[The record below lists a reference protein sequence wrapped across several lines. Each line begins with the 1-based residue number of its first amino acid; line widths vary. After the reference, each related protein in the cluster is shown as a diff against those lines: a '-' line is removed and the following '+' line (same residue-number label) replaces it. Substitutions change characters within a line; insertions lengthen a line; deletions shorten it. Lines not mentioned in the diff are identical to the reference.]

1 MFMREIVLI
10 LLRVAVLQ
18 LDVRGWGMVMVVPIF
33 IYINIEVNNGVRWD
47 GNNCSAVARSG
58 QRMVVAR
65 AVIFRK
71 KVGSLFVNRNEKVV
85 PL

>member
-1 MFMREIVLI
+1 MVC
-10 LLRVAVLQ
+10 
-18 LDVRGWGMVMVVPIF
+18 DGM
-33 IYINIEVNNGVRWD
+33 E
-47 GNNCSAVARSG
+47 NNCSAVARSG
-58 QRMVVAR
+58 QRMVAVH

>member
-1 MFMREIVLI
+1 MVC
-10 LLRVAVLQ
+10 
-18 LDVRGWGMVMVVPIF
+18 DGM
-33 IYINIEVNNGVRWD
+33 E
-47 GNNCSAVARSG
+47 NNCSAVARSG

-71 KVGSLFVNRNEKVV
+71 KVGRRFVNRNEKVV

>member
-1 MFMREIVLI
+1 MVC
-10 LLRVAVLQ
+10 
-18 LDVRGWGMVMVVPIF
+18 DGM
-33 IYINIEVNNGVRWD
+33 

-58 QRMVVAR
+58 QRMVAAH

-71 KVGSLFVNRNEKVV
+71 KVGPLFVNRNEKVG